1 MNKNFE
7 HFSITDKTI
16 SPIGPTKE
24 GNIPFFYRKDI
35 YGSPGIRKASNQNR
49 YKWIF
54 RFNNF
59 VLFSLRKKALDK
71 ILMKQI
77 STGVV
82 TYVTS
87 LLILSHLQIFEY
99 V

>member
-49 YKWIF
+49 YK
-54 RFNNF
+54 
-59 VLFSLRKKALDK
+59 
-71 ILMKQI
+71 
-77 STGVV
+77 
-82 TYVTS
+82 
-87 LLILSHLQIFEY
+87 
-99 V
+99 